1 MMEWFAIVLVAKG
14 FKPETSVLAFW
25 VPFVGGDMGNFVG
38 AGMSSWLIRRG
49 WPVVRSR
56 KIVLS
61 ISGLGMLALI
71 PVIFVSKLSVVA
83 ILFGVATFSYAG
95 WITMNFV
102 LPSDLYPS
110 NAVATVFGMGGT
122 ASGVGTIITTY
133 LIGYV
138 SDHYSFGP
146 ILTVAGIAPLIA
158 TALTLLLVRSS
169 KVTFGGSLRESIP

>member
-1 MMEWFAIVLVAKG
+1 
-14 FKPETSVLAFW
+14 
-25 VPFVGGDMGNFVG
+25 
-38 AGMSSWLIRRG
+38 
-49 WPVVRSR
+49 
-56 KIVLS
+56 
-61 ISGLGMLALI
+61 
-71 PVIFVSKLSVVA
+71 
-83 ILFGVATFSYAG
+83 
-95 WITMNFV
+95 MNFV

-110 NAVATVFGMGGT
+110 NAVATVYGMGGT

-169 KVTFGGSLRESIP
+169 KVNFGGSLRENIL